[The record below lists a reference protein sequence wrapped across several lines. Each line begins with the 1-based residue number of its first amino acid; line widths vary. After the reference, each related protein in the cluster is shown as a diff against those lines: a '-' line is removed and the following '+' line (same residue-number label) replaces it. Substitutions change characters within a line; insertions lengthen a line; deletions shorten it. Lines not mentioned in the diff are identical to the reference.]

1 MNYKLIFQVLGSL
14 AFVEAFFLLC
24 STVMAVFYAED
35 DTLAFAL
42 SLCIAVGIGFLLRLI
57 GRDAGSVMTRRD
69 GYIVVATSWVLF
81 PLIGMFPYLLGN
93 YTSGV
98 TDAFF
103 ESMSGFTSTGST
115 IMDNIDHCPHALLF
129 WRSLTQWVGG
139 LGIILFTIAV
149 LPGISMGGVNLFAA
163 SSTGPLQGKLQ
174 PRIATTT
181 KWILMVYLLLTV
193 GCTVSLYFNGMD
205 LFDAVNHAFTCIGTG
220 GFSTH
225 QDSIQ
230 YFDSSR
236 IEYVL
241 IIFMFFA
248 GVNYNL
254 LYFFVLR
261 GKIKRLFQ
269 DTEFKWY
276 TFLFIG
282 ISLFCALSLYL
293 ENGMEAE
300 SSLRIS
306 AFQVISLATS
316 TGYCS
321 HDYMLWAP
329 KLLPLLLLVMII
341 GGCTGSSAGGFKVI
355 RLAML
360 WKIAKNETKK
370 LIHPNAVLPLRV
382 NGTVVTTPVK
392 ITLIAYTFLYLL
404 IFFTGWFLLVLFGV
418 DFGEA
423 AGCSIA
429 SLSNI
434 GPAFEN
440 YGPAYSWSG
449 MSQGAKWTCS
459 ALMFIGRLEILCV
472 FVLFTRNF
480 WKRQ

>member
-1 MNYKLIFQVLGSL
+1 M
-14 AFVEAFFLLC
+14 EAFFLLC
-24 STVMAVFYAED
+24 CTIMAVFYAED
-35 DTLAFAL
+35 DTLAFVF
-42 SLCIAVGIGFLLRLI
+42 SLCIALGVGVFLQLA
-57 GRDAGSVMTRRD
+57 GRGAGSIMTRRD
-69 GYIVVATSWVLF
+69 GYIVVSASWILF
-81 PLIGMFPYLLGN
+81 PLIGMFPYLLSR
-93 YTSGV
+93 YTAGV

-103 ESMSGFTSTGST
+103 ESISGFTSTGST
-115 IMDNIDHCPHALLF
+115 IMDNIDNCPHALLF

-139 LGIILFTIAV
+139 VGIILFTIAV

-174 PRIATTT
+174 PRIASTTQ
-181 KWILMVYLLLTV
+181 WILMVYLLLTV
-193 GCTVSLYFNGMD
+193 GCTICLYFNGMD

-230 YFDSSR
+230 YFDSPR

-254 LYFFVLR
+254 LYFFALR
-261 GKIKRLFQ
+261 GKIKRLFK

-276 TFLFIG
+276 TFLFVGVTLI
-282 ISLFCALSLYL
+282 CALSLYF
-293 ENGMEAE
+293 ENGMQAE
-300 SSLRIS
+300 TSLRTS

-316 TGYCS
+316 TGYYS

-329 KLLPLLLLVMII
+329 KLLPLLLLVMMI
-341 GGCTGSSAGGFKVI
+341 GGCSGSSAGGFKII

-382 NGTVVTTPVK
+382 NGNVVTTPVK
-392 ITLIAYTFLYLL
+392 ITLIAYTFLYLMV
-404 IFFTGWFLLVLFGV
+404 FFAGWVLLMLFGV
-418 DFGEA
+418 EFSEA
-423 AGCSIA
+423 AGCSIS

-440 YGPAYSWSG
+440 YGPAASWSE
-449 MSQGAKWTCS
+449 MTRGAKWVCS
-459 ALMFIGRLEILCV
+459 ALMFIGRLEILSV
-472 FVLFTRNF
+472 FVLFTQTF